1 MISSHGIK
9 RKLGKE
15 IFIYPFQKSRLKGV
29 GYNLAVGDFAWSLV
43 SKKPMVPE
51 GDDRDAGYWV
61 EPNETAL
68 ILTKEV
74 LAVSKRIGGS
84 FHSKVDRVSE
94 GFSSI
99 STTLDPGWIGP
110 LLIAITNMG
119 IEKKKLK
126 LGESFVTVIFNEL
139 EGASDLPDG
148 NPPGRFDRLNSL
160 GIEVGAKAV
169 DWLNEAYTKNPVAL
183 KEKIVSENVYADLGI
198 LEEKMKKFAWNGM
211 YFLPTIF
218 LGIFTLSAVCNGATL
233 GSISAIIGATGVTL
247 LQAIIFT
254 IKKK

>member
-29 GYNLAVGDFAWSLV
+29 GYNFAVGDFAWSLM
-43 SKKPMVPE
+43 SKKPMITDGE
-51 GDDRDAGYWV
+51 NREAGYWV
-61 EPNETAL
+61 KPNETAL
-68 ILTKEV
+68 VLTKEV
-74 LAVSKRIGGS
+74 LAVSKRIGGT

-94 GFSSI
+94 GFSPI

-119 IEKKKLK
+119 TERRKLK

-148 NPPGRFDRLNSL
+148 NLPGRFDRLNQL
-160 GIEVGAKAV
+160 RIEVGTEAV
-169 DWLNEAYTKNPVAL
+169 AWLNEPYTNNIIAL

-198 LEEKMKKFAWNGM
+198 FEEKMKTYIWNGM
-211 YFLPTIF
+211 YFLPTFF
-218 LGIFTLSAVCNGATL
+218 LSIVAIYAVNNEVELS
-233 GSISAIIGATGVTL
+233 SISAIIGAIGVTL
-247 LQAIIFT
+247 LQAAIYT